1 MNIRDGETV
10 VQPETTILNEP
21 ISDDIVV
28 LVRLTDRERQ
38 GRLSAHLSSANRALK
53 DEFVHAQV
61 EEDDPGNLG
70 LTRFQFRR
78 ENVRFE
84 KPGVVIL
91 TIEII
96 SSQPHGSE
104 SLRVFQTR
112 IHVNENTAAANE
124 ARTNGVGPNNSRAY
138 YRGSVT
144 GGSSYLE
151 ANNAIGIFEE
161 RHSNEALPEENT
173 HERD

>member
-1 MNIRDGETV
+1 MNIRDEEMV
-10 VQPETTILNEP
+10 MQPETANLYEP
-21 ISDDIVV
+21 ISSDIVV
-28 LVRLTDRERQ
+28 LMRLTDRERQ

-53 DEFVHAQV
+53 DEFVYVDA
-61 EEDDPGNLG
+61 EEDSADNLG
-70 LTRFQFRR
+70 LTRFRFRR

-112 IHVNENTAAANE
+112 IYVNDLTAAVNE
-124 ARTNGVGPNNSRAY
+124 ARANGVGTDGSRAY
-138 YRGSVT
+138 YSGPLPT
-144 GGSSYLE
+144 EASYL
-151 ANNAIGIFEE
+151 ANNVTKLAV
-161 RHSNEALPEENT
+161 
-173 HERD
+173 